1 MPTILTFSFP
11 FRSGN
16 TSFPQQSGTD
26 EDAIKSSLIQIVTTG
41 KGERVMRGGFGCDA
55 FAMVF
60 ENNDSLFRRK
70 AEREIRSAVARWEPR
85 VRINA
90 VVVEAGS
97 ELNEPGRVR
106 ITIDY
111 AIVLSGDHDR
121 VTVEGVI

>member
-16 TSFPQQSGTD
+16 TSFPQRADTD
-26 EDAIKSSLIQIVTTG
+26 EEAIKSSLIQIVTTG
-41 KGERVMRGGFGCDA
+41 KGERVMRSGFGCDA

-60 ENNDSLFRRK
+60 ENTDSLFRRK
-70 AEREIRSAVARWEPR
+70 AEREIRSSVAQWEPR

-90 VVVEAGS
+90 VIIEDGD
-97 ELNEPGRVR
+97 EITEPGRVR

-111 AIVLSGDHDR
+111 SIVLSGDQDR
-121 VTVEGVI
+121 VTIEGVI

>member
-16 TSFPQQSGTD
+16 TSFPQSADTD
-26 EDAIKSSLIQIVTTG
+26 EEAIKSSLIQIVTTG
-41 KGERVMRGGFGCDA
+41 KGERVMRSEFGCDA

-60 ENNDSLFRRK
+60 ENTDSLFRRK
-70 AEREIRSAVARWEPR
+70 AEREIRSSVAQWEPR

-90 VVVEAGS
+90 VVIEDGD
-97 ELNEPGRVR
+97 EITEPGRVR

-111 AIVLSGDHDR
+111 SIILSGDQDR
-121 VTVEGVI
+121 VTIEGVI